1 MVYKTGV
8 SQGTNS
14 EPLDIYLLLSF
25 SLLSSAIQS
34 KVWPNTYSEVPNKRG
49 ALITMYVG
57 TFFKY

>member
-49 ALITMYVG
+49 ALITM
-57 TFFKY
+57 